1 MNKFLIFFQLT
12 VKNDV
17 LSWAFCAISFLLWP
31 ICYLLRYSKKRTGT
45 SKARLVSCLKAATTI
60 FTSVQ
65 LMTSN
70 GINMTAK
77 KFLCDADFSIK
88 VQQQLLNIAL
98 RSNCYQ
104 NASERLKFY
113 LRWLPTVLVQRNIF
127 DLGWIISTVYA
138 CWNSK
143 WHEVVKMTI
152 WMVQIS

>member
-1 MNKFLIFFQLT
+1 MMFCRGHFVQFLFCYGQF
-12 VKNDV
+12 V
-17 LSWAFCAISFLLWP
+17 LCHVT
-31 ICYLLRYSKKRTGT
+31 RKKGRGT

-65 LMTSN
+65 LMTSRS
-70 GINMTAK
+70 INMTAK
-77 KFLCDADFSIK
+77 KFLCEADLSGK

-113 LRWLPTVLVQRNIF
+113 LRWLPTVPVQRNIA
-127 DLGWIISTVYA
+127 DLGWIIWTAYA
-138 CWNSK
+138 CWNRK

-152 WMVQIS
+152 WTVQIS